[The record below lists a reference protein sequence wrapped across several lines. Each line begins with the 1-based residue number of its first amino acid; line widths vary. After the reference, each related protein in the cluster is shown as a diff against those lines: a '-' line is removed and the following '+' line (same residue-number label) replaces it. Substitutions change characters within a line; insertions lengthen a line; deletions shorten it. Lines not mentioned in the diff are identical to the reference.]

1 MMRVF
6 GPVKRADLIVAAD
19 GEDAA
24 IFDRDGLC
32 VW

>member
-1 MMRVF
+1 MDMLNFIREQT
-6 GPVKRADLIVAAD
+6 AAD

-24 IFDRDGLC
+24 IFDGDGLC